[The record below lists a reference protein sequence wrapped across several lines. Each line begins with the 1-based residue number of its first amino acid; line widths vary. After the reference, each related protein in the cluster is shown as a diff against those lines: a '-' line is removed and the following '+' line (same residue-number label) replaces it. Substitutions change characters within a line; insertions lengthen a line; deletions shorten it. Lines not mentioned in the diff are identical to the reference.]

1 MKYLLKFLYQ
11 EIFVAENLSLLSKEF
26 VKTIWN
32 GLKSEWQENI
42 EFINIHSILAFI
54 YFFEL
59 RAVMCNVSK
68 YLLFYSYIYVLHN
81 SKE

>member
-1 MKYLLKFLYQ
+1 M
-11 EIFVAENLSLLSKEF
+11 AENLSLLSKEF

-68 YLLFYSYIYVLHN
+68 YLLFYKALHLCSTQQQGIRSVLII
-81 SKE
+81 KRD